1 MKHLP
6 IWILILCYLIASCV
20 PTRPEMYIR
29 APKDRTIIP
38 DEISSTYQ
46 QLDFQYELRPNDV
59 VSIKVTSATDTEFDF
74 LNYEA
79 ENRRNLT
86 FNEPLLS
93 GYNIDAD
100 GTILLPVVGK
110 IPVAG
115 LTLTQARDTLQNIV
129 DDYLESP
136 TVDIRLLSFQFT
148 ILGEVAQEG
157 TYFNYSD
164 KLSILDAVARAG
176 GMEDFADPRKVKIV
190 RSHGDSLE
198 VVYIN
203 MLEEDL
209 LASPYYYLMPNDVV
223 SVAQL
228 PAKNWQLYNLANLRL
243 VLSSLTAVGIFF
255 NIFDNLGITGDNNRG
270 NTNDGP

>member
-6 IWILILCYLIASCV
+6 IWGLVLCYLIASCV
-20 PTRPEMYIR
+20 PTRPEMYIK

-38 DEISSTYQ
+38 DEVSSTYQ

-59 VSIKVTSATDTEFDF
+59 VSIKVTSATPSEFDF
-74 LNYEA
+74 LNYESA
-79 ENRRNLT
+79 NPRANLY
-86 FNEPLLS
+86 FNEPLLA

-100 GTILLPVVGK
+100 GTILLPVIGK
-110 IPVAG
+110 IPVVG

-190 RSHGDSLE
+190 RTHADSLE
-198 VVYIN
+198 VVYVN

-228 PAKNWQLYNLANLRL
+228 PAKNWQLYNLSNLRL

-255 NIFDNLGITGDNNRG
+255 NIFDNLGITGNN
-270 NTNDGP
+270 NTDGP